1 MVMFVQRSP
10 WRALNAL
17 LIEWP
22 SIGRVAAVPHEGRG
36 VMIAALFS
44 GFGSSK
50 KGNYNIYRGVMIPA
64 PYQDPKSHFQPFG
77 NSRFGFVSS

>member
-36 VMIAALFS
+36 VMIAAL
-44 GFGSSK
+44 
-50 KGNYNIYRGVMIPA
+50 
-64 PYQDPKSHFQPFG
+64 DPDLDPVKREIITSIE
-77 NSRFGFVSS
+77 V

>member
-36 VMIAALFS
+36 VMIATLDPDLDPV
-44 GFGSSK
+44 K
-50 KGNYNIYRGVMIPA
+50 RGIVTSIE
-64 PYQDPKSHFQPFG
+64 
-77 NSRFGFVSS
+77 V

>member
-36 VMIAALFS
+36 VMIEAL
-44 GFGSSK
+44 
-50 KGNYNIYRGVMIPA
+50 VD
-64 PYQDPKSHFQPFG
+64 PYSHPVKITILT
-77 NSRFGFVSS
+77 SIEV